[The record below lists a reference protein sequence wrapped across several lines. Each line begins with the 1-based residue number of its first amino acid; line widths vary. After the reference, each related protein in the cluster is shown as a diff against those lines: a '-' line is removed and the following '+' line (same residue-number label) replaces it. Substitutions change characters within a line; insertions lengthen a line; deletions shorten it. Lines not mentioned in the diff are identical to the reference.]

1 MTKILSR
8 TEIAENETFYMTMIL
23 MGMANG
29 SNLTPFWSELM
40 ALMKIHKFCNIC
52 FSYCTINDIFV
63 TMLIVCFQ
71 KF

>member
-29 SNLTPFWSELM
+29 SNLTHSEV
-40 ALMKIHKFCNIC
+40 N
-52 FSYCTINDIFV
+52 
-63 TMLIVCFQ
+63 
-71 KF
+71 